1 MIQEASN
8 LDYCLLYFVLLVL
21 KFLLSGIRNRH
32 LIFKAIYLGIA
43 FALIHT
49 N

>member
-8 LDYCLLYFVLLVL
+8 LDCWLLYFVLLVL
-21 KFLLSGIRNRH
+21 KFLLCGIKNRH
-32 LIFKAIYLGIA
+32 LIFKVIYLGIA